1 MPIFEW
7 WNTSEKNLNTPL
19 DNLNTLWENKR
30 MRNFAY
36 YCGESRVSDV
46 LQYLLDGFFVVYPA
60 VDQVYVTCDNVEAL
74 TQYLN
79 RRYNTV
85 GLLTEF

>member
-1 MPIFEW
+1 M
-7 WNTSEKNLNTPL
+7 
-19 DNLNTLWENKR
+19 
-30 MRNFAY
+30 
-36 YCGESRVSDV
+36 SDV
-46 LQYLLDGFFVVYPA
+46 LQYLLDGWFFDVYPA
-60 VDQVYVTCDNVEAL
+60 VDRVYVTCDNEEEL